1 LLDPPS
7 NKGKAK
13 ESALTQSSSEALY
26 TFSADITDEKKAEIE
41 KLVSQVPKVLEESAL
56 MAKRGPSDE
65 KSAFDSER
73 VGDLI
78 HVWVPANIQTGD
90 VIGYLILG
98 LCCKL
103 PNVVLH
109 HTTVSWK
116 EPNLTPE
123 LERRINGIIVALQ
136 GPPKSFNSSSSP
148 VDITCLSLWISAI
161 GVALSKPGGQHD
173 AVGSVVPVSVYG
185 GDSANKY
192 LAKGFAALRA
202 VTDESELKAI
212 KTLEQLLQ
220 LWRKEQEA
228 DALNLLTRHKIPW
241 GAVLTK
247 GAPTEKKKVKK
258 QEIISIVSPP
268 KPSKSPWLSGAERT
282 ELQRIF
288 KEIWEFPDYM
298 RKAWNVMSP
307 QAQHA
312 NYHTYVAKVRS
323 HYELMKAVSSSAH
336 AKLGHRKKWIEDRC
350 RSAGVE
356 PKAKKEK
363 GNMFIWTQ
371 NFFKLSLRIYGTH
384 QSMVRI
390 FAPNHYLGGVWEE
403 DFGYILEADR
413 ILTDRSQLPS
423 EISED
428 RRVLWGEWVDRFNPY
443 PKKGR
448 DEIVQE
454 VNFESKNFY
463 GVLGDESEDEEDIEG
478 QA

>member
-1 LLDPPS
+1 
-7 NKGKAK
+7 
-13 ESALTQSSSEALY
+13 
-26 TFSADITDEKKAEIE
+26 
-41 KLVSQVPKVLEESAL
+41 

-65 KSAFDSER
+65 KASFDSER
-73 VGDLI
+73 VGEII
-78 HVWVPANIQTGD
+78 HVWIPTGIQTGD

-109 HTTVSWK
+109 HTTTGWK
-116 EPNLTPE
+116 EPSLTPE

-136 GPPKSFNSSSSP
+136 GPPKSFNTSSSP

-173 AVGSVVPVSVYG
+173 AVGSVVPASVYG
-185 GDSANKY
+185 DDSANKY

-202 VTDESELKAI
+202 VIDESELKAI

-220 LWRKEQEA
+220 LWRKDQEE

-282 ELQRIF
+282 ELQAIH
-288 KEIWEFPDYM
+288 KEIWEFPEYM
-298 RKAWNVMSP
+298 RKAWNLMTP
-307 QAQHA
+307 EAQHA
-312 NYHTYVAKVRS
+312 NYKIYVAKVRS

-356 PKAKKEK
+356 PKSKKEK
-363 GNMFIWTQ
+363 GNMFVWTQ
-371 NFFKLSLRIYGTH
+371 NFFKLSLKIYGTH
-384 QSMVRI
+384 QSLIRI
-390 FAPNHYLGGVWEE
+390 FAPNHYLGGEWNE
-403 DFGYILEADR
+403 DFGYILDNDKM
-413 ILTDRSQLPS
+413 LTDISQLPS
-423 EISED
+423 QIPEG
-428 RRVLWGEWVDRFNPY
+428 RRKLWGEWIARFNPY

-448 DEIVQE
+448 DEILQE
-454 VNFESKNFY
+454 VSFDTKNFY
-463 GVLGDESEDEEDIEG
+463 GVLGDDPLDEEEYEG
-478 QA
+478 EA